1 MWTKQQCKRKH
12 KHESNES
19 GNANE
24 DKNSSAENEEVCTDE
39 KNENNER
46 GKPAGKWRKQLRQ
59 AAAMNSCMHPAFLP
73 PFVMNSMPEG

>member
-12 KHESNES
+12 KHEKS

-24 DKNSSAENEEVCTDE
+24 DKNSSTENQTVCTVE
-39 KNENNER
+39 ENENNEH
-46 GKPAGKWRKQLRQ
+46 GKSAGKWRKQLRQ
-59 AAAMNSCMHPAFLP
+59 VAAMNSYMHPAFLP